1 MTHSESCLW
10 CGEDT
15 SFGSGRFVNRIPA
28 SRQDAI
34 DDEYR
39 DGFQCAECQAI
50 NCNVCKEPNLDYE
63 FSNNAN
69 VICRDCIDYNMEFL
83 YDEQIVKKYGHLFNI
98 DIKNFEYGNDQ
109 WLKFLDD
116 LRGLTFVDSVEDGY
130 LIQEI
135 KHD

>member
-1 MTHSESCLW
+1 MTNSELCLW

-28 SRQDAI
+28 SRQDGI

-39 DGFQCAECQAI
+39 DGFQCAECQ
-50 NCNVCKEPNLDYE
+50 CEKCDVCKQIKEDYE
-63 FSNNAN
+63 FTIDCD
-69 VICRDCIDYNMEFL
+69 VICQDCIDDNMEFL

-98 DIKNFEYGNDQ
+98 DIENFEYGNDQ

-135 KHD
+135 KQ